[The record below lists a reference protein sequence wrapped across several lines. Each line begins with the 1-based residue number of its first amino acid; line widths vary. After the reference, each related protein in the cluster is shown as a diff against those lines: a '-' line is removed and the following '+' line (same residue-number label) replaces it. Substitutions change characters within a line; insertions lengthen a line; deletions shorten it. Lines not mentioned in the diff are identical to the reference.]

1 MNPTTK
7 TSQSSKQRVLDIVNG
22 MPENSTIDEILHE
35 VLFQRMMDKGVED
48 YKAGKVL
55 TTEELREQ
63 AKSWFK

>member
-35 VLFQRMMDKGVED
+35 VLFQRMMDKGMED
-48 YKAGKVL
+48 SRAGRVI
-55 TTEELREQ
+55 TTEELLKQVETWLR
-63 AKSWFK
+63 